1 MIDVLLV
8 DDHKIMRDGIKAI
21 LKPHHNFHIVG
32 EASSGAEAVQMARS
46 LRPHVVVMDLS
57 LPGLNGIEATA
68 EILRYMPA
76 TRVVILSMYDD
87 DSSVMESMR
96 AGARAFVIKNASDED
111 FMQAL
116 NTVARGGS
124 YFSPQISDRFLNH
137 IRKGDIDQ
145 IRPPQEIARLSPR
158 ERQVMRLV
166 AEGKSSKEIA
176 SLLDLGVETV
186 RGYRKTLMKKLGV
199 TNVAE
204 LTQLAI
210 KSGLAVGAARAAGA
224 GGRS

>member
-1 MIDVLLV
+1 VIDILLV
-8 DDHKIMRDGIKAI
+8 DDHKIMRDGLKAI
-21 LKPHHNFHIVG
+21 LRAHHSFRIAG
-32 EASSGAEAVQMARS
+32 EAASGVEAVQMARS
-46 LRPHVVVMDLS
+46 LQPQVVVMDLS

-68 EILRYMPA
+68 EILRYLPA

-87 DSSVMESMR
+87 DASVMESMR
-96 AGARAFVIKNASDED
+96 AGARAFVIKNSSDED
-111 FMQAL
+111 LMQAL

-145 IRPPQEIARLSPR
+145 IRPPQQLARLSPR

-199 TNVAE
+199 SNVAE
-204 LTQLAI
+204 LTQLAM

>member
-1 MIDVLLV
+1 VIDILLV
-8 DDHKIMRDGIKAI
+8 DDHKIMRDGLKAI
-21 LKPHHNFHIVG
+21 LRAHHSFRIVG
-32 EASSGAEAVQMARS
+32 EAASGVEAVQMARS
-46 LRPHVVVMDLS
+46 LQPQVVVMDLS

-68 EILRYMPA
+68 EILRYLPA

-87 DSSVMESMR
+87 DASVMESMR
-96 AGARAFVIKNASDED
+96 AGARAFVIKNSSDED
-111 FMQAL
+111 LMQAL

-145 IRPPQEIARLSPR
+145 IRPPQQLARLSPR

-199 TNVAE
+199 SNVAE
-204 LTQLAI
+204 LTQLAM

>member
-1 MIDVLLV
+1 MIDILLV

-21 LKPHHNFHIVG
+21 LKPHHNFRIVG

-199 TNVAE
+199 SNVAE